1 MSDQRTL
8 NRRRHSSS
16 EGTLSAA
23 TRRRAFIGM
32 GWVSVAFVSAS
43 AAPSPLYHL
52 YQEQWHFASYLLS
65 VAFSVYAF
73 TLLIALLFAGSLSD
87 HLGRRPVLAAA
98 IIAELVAMIMLLLAT
113 NVAGVLVARAIQGF
127 ATGVATATVSAALAD
142 LSPAHNKQLGATV
155 GSITPLAGLAIG
167 SGAAG
172 LIVQASH
179 APIHIVFT
187 AILVILVIG
196 MVFVVT
202 APETIRRQPGAFA
215 SLAPQLRVPAAS
227 RSAFVASSFLNIAVW
242 LTTSLALGLIPQI
255 NREVFHIDSGVA
267 NGGIIALLT
276 GIGAVAVVL
285 SRKLPTLPST
295 LLAAVTLAAG
305 ALSQAVGV
313 LTDDLI
319 VFIIGAAIGGVG
331 VGVGFGGY
339 IRLVIQTADAHDR
352 AAVFSAMYVVSYLTF
367 GIPVIVAGI
376 VLDFAPAPAVA
387 AGFCALTVL
396 SSVLGLIT
404 VRRFARKAS
413 A

>member
-1 MSDQRTL
+1 MSNQRTL
-8 NRRRHSSS
+8 NRRRSSN
-16 EGTLSAA
+16 EDTLSAA

-43 AAPSPLYHL
+43 AAPSPLYVL
-52 YQEQWHFASYLLS
+52 YQEHWHFASYLLS

-87 HLGRRPVLAAA
+87 YLGRRPVLAAA
-98 IIAELVAMIMLLLAT
+98 IIAELVAMTMLLLAT
-113 NVAGVLVARAIQGF
+113 NVAHVLIARAIQGF

-142 LSPAHNKQLGATV
+142 LSPAHNKQLGATI
-155 GSITPLAGLAIG
+155 GSITPLAGLAVG

-172 LIVQASH
+172 FIVQATQQ
-179 APIHIVFT
+179 PIHVVFT
-187 AILVILVIG
+187 AILVVLVIG
-196 MVFVVT
+196 MVFVIT
-202 APETIRRQPGAFA
+202 APETIRRQPGALA
-215 SLAPQLRVPAAS
+215 SLTPQLRVPPAA

-255 NREVFHIDSGVA
+255 NREVFHVASGVA

-285 SRKLPTLPST
+285 SRKLPPSSST
-295 LLAAVTLAAG
+295 LVAAVTLAAG
-305 ALSQAVGV
+305 ALAQAVGV

-319 VFIIGAAIGGVG
+319 LFVIGSAIAGIG

-339 IRLVIQTADAHDR
+339 IRLVIQTAAAHDR

-367 GIPVIVAGI
+367 GIPVIIAG
-376 VLDFAPAPAVA
+376 VLLGFAPAPAVA
-387 AGFCALTVL
+387 ACFCALTVA
-396 SSVLGLIT
+396 SSVLGLIA
-404 VRRFARKAS
+404 VRRFTRKVS